1 MAKVTNIRLQIQSE
15 TDRTVF
21 VTWSWTKKTTDSY
34 KVKWVYDTGDGV
46 WFTGEETS
54 VKVKQAIYNAPS
66 NAVRVR
72 VKIQPIAKKTKKKKK
87 KVPMWTADWA
97 YADYR
102 FISNPPTKP
111 STPTV
116 TIEKYTLTAEL
127 DNINVN
133 GKQIEFQVVQDDLKV
148 FAIGVAPIKTY
159 HAAYSFPITL
169 GHKYKVRCRA
179 IRNDEH
185 SSWSEWSGNVDTIPS
200 QPTAINSLRALS
212 KTSIYI
218 EWTEVANAT
227 SYEIQYTT
235 NINNFDSSNNVQ
247 STTVESVVHHA
258 ELTGLETG
266 NEYFFR
272 VRSINKQGNST
283 WTEIKSLT
291 IGKVPAPPTTWSS
304 TTTAKVGGSL
314 VLYWV
319 HNSQDG
325 SSQTFGELELTV
337 NGNTT
342 TEEVKNS
349 TDEDE
354 KDKISSYP
362 IDTKKYIEGAQLK
375 WRVRTAG
382 VTLEYGEWSVQ
393 RTIDIYAPPT
403 LVLTVTDNNAT
414 TLETVTSFPFYI
426 SAIPGPN
433 TQQVIGYQVTI
444 IASDF
449 SQATTSEKE
458 WYDTIDD
465 IGNNKRV
472 KAGDIVY
479 QKYIDIS
486 DNLLLELSA
495 SNIDL
500 QNGIGYKVVCVST
513 MNSGLT
519 ATENAEFNVKWT
531 DEMVEP
537 NAAMVIDD
545 DNISMILRPYCEV
558 YPTACYKVIY
568 DESTGIYTST
578 DEVISTVEGSL
589 VTGAKTDTGDD
600 VYSAVV
606 SGVTIYFY
614 MAESEEGTLVENTVL
629 SVYRKDYNG
638 EFIEIIKDAP
648 NSASTFI
655 TDPHPSLDYARYRIV
670 AKSLTTGAISFYDL
684 PEYPVEE
691 KAVVISWNEKWDSFA
706 FSGEDEPEEPH
717 WVGEMLKLPY
727 NIDVADNNSVDVAL
741 IEYIGR
747 SHPVSYYGTQL
758 GCTSTWNVDIPKN
771 DTETLYAL
779 RRLAIWAGDVYVR
792 EPSGSGYWAS
802 ISVSMSQKHRELTI
816 PVTFSITRVEGG
828 M

>member
-1 MAKVTNIRLQIQSE
+1 MAKVTSIKLQVQSG

-21 VTWSWTKKTTDSY
+21 VTWAWTKKNTDSY
-34 KVKWVYDTGDGV
+34 KVKWSYHTGDGV

-66 NAVRVR
+66 NATKVR
-72 VKIQPIAKKTKKKKK
+72 VKIQPIAKKIKKKRK
-87 KVPMWTADWA
+87 KVSAWSADWA
-97 YADYR
+97 SADYK
-102 FISNPPTKP
+102 FTSNPPTKP
-111 STPTV
+111 SAPTV
-116 TIEKYTLTAEL
+116 TIKEYTLTAEL
-127 DNINVN
+127 DNLNVN
-133 GKQIEFQVVQDDLKV
+133 GKQIEFQVVQNDLKV
-148 FAIGVAPIKTY
+148 FATGIADIKTY

-169 GHKYKVRCRA
+169 GYKYKVRCRA
-179 IRNDEH
+179 IRDDERSDWSDYSSDADTVPSPPTTIND
-185 SSWSEWSGNVDTIPS
+185 
-200 QPTAINSLRALS
+200 LRALS

-218 EWTEVANAT
+218 EWTEVANAA

-235 NINNFDSSNNVQ
+235 DVTHFDSSKDVQ
-247 STTVESVVHHA
+247 STTVESSVHHA

-266 NEYFFR
+266 YEYFFR
-272 VRSINKQGNST
+272 VRSVNNQGNST
-283 WTEIKSLT
+283 WTQIKSLT

-342 TEEVKNS
+342 TKEIKNS
-349 TDEDE
+349 TDEDK
-354 KDKISSYP
+354 KDKTSSYSV
-362 IDTKKYIEGAQLK
+362 DTSNYTEGAQLK

-382 VTLEYGEWSVQ
+382 VTKEYGNWSVQ

-403 LVLTVTDNNAT
+403 LVLTVTDNDAAS
-414 TLETVTSFPFYI
+414 LETVTSFPFYI
-426 SAIPGPN
+426 SAIPGPD

-444 IASDF
+444 TA
-449 SQATTSEKE
+449 KE
-458 WYDTIDD
+458 GYDTIDD
-465 IGNNKRV
+465 IGNNKKIQV
-472 KAGDIVY
+472 GDIVY
-479 QKYIDIS
+479 QKYIDTS
-486 DNLLLELSA
+486 DDLLLELSA

-500 QNGIGYKVVCVST
+500 QNGTSYKVTCVST
-513 MNSGLT
+513 MNSGLN
-519 ATENAEFNVKWT
+519 ATETVEFSVEWT

-537 NAAMVIDD
+537 NAEIGIDED
-545 DNISMILRPYCEV
+545 SISVILRPYCEV
-558 YPTACYKVIY
+558 YSTVCYKVIY
-568 DESTGIYTST
+568 DESTGTYAAT
-578 DEVISTVEGSL
+578 DEAISTVEGDL
-589 VTGAKTDTGDD
+589 VTDAKTDTGED

-606 SGVTIYFY
+606 SGVTVYFY

-629 SVYRKDYNG
+629 SVYRKEYDG
-638 EFIEIIKDAP
+638 RFVEIIKDAP

-655 TDPHPSLDYARYRIV
+655 TDPHPALDYARYRIV
-670 AKSLTTGAISFYDL
+670 AKSLATGAISFYDL

-691 KAVVISWNEKWDSFA
+691 KAVVISWNEEWDSFA
-706 FSGEDEPEEPH
+706 FSGEDEPEESN

-727 NIDVADNNSVDVAL
+727 NIDVADANSIDVAL

-758 GCTSTWNVDIPKN
+758 GCTSTWNVDIPKS

-779 RRLAIWAGDVYVR
+779 RRLAIWTGDVYVR

-802 ISVSMSQKHRELTI
+802 VSVSMSQKHCELTI